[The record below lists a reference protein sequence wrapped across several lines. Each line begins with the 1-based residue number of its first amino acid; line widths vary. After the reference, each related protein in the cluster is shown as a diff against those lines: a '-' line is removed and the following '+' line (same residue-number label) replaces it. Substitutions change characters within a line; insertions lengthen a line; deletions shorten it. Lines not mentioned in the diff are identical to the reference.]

1 VIAARVAYI
10 TSRQDLRT
18 ELGTHDHAEEAAAT
32 AKINEEEERRY
43 IPHDAH
49 LVPLRKTGARRF

>member
-1 VIAARVAYI
+1 MIAARVAYI

-18 ELGTHDHAEEAAAT
+18 ELGTHDHAEEAAAA

-49 LVPLRKTGARRF
+49 LVPLGKNRSAPF